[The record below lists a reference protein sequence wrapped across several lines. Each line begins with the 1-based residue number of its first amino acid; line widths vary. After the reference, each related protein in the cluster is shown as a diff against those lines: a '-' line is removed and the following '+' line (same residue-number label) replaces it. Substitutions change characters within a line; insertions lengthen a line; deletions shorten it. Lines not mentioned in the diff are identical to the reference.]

1 MYHFFAIHLL
11 VTSNFR
17 QKKALRIGDPQNAG
31 YIVRYPIYNRNF
43 NLRDYPSVRVA
54 LSDLEAL
61 ILWGLQEKCGLQQRD
76 LKVCNVRGTLRGNL
90 ISTIGL
96 FCCSGYP

>member
-1 MYHFFAIHLL
+1 MYHFLAIHLL
-11 VTSNFR
+11 VTSNFY

-43 NLRDYPSVRVA
+43 NLRDYPSVRVV

-61 ILWGLQEKCGLQQRD
+61 VLWGLQEKCGLQRRD
-76 LKVCNVRGTLRGNL
+76 LKVCNKRRTLRSDL
-90 ISTIGL
+90 TPTTGL
-96 FCCSGYP
+96 FCCSGHS